1 MALST
6 KASAAAANKGCG
18 KRMGKYLLYSEDP
31 AGFVAL
37 NVLKE
42 KQHSVLGVID
52 CSGRLIQQALDQGF
66 AVCQN
71 MEILP
76 NEALNQVD
84 GIMIGVATE
93 PLATQLKK
101 ELKAKFPEKRSALCS
116 TRNIAGL
123 SSAPAILPRAVDQ
136 TGKHK

>member
-1 MALST
+1 MRTWPVS
-6 KASAAAANKGCG
+6 
-18 KRMGKYLLYSEDP
+18 
-31 AGFVAL
+31 VAL

-84 GIMIGVATE
+84 GIMIGVATGTVSRPTE
-93 PLATQLKK
+93 
-101 ELKAKFPEKRSALCS
+101 ERIGKAKFPRKRISTLLDPEYLPDYLAL
-116 TRNIAGL
+116 RAV
-123 SSAPAILPRAVDQ
+123 LPRAVDQ
-136 TGKHK
+136 R